1 MVREEMITKVKPW
14 VLQAG
19 ELAAWMRAAA
29 KAVDPEALPGL
40 VALAAMLAAA
50 VELRQARATLGQAR
64 LLWRLVREAA
74 REAP

>member
-1 MVREEMITKVKPW
+1 MTREEQIAYLTTRAT
-14 VLQAG
+14 QAG
-19 ELAAWMRAAA
+19 ALAAQMRAAA
-29 KAVDPEALPGL
+29 APEASPGL
-40 VALAAMLAAA
+40 VALAAMLVAA